1 MKPKRQSLPQQLPLL
16 ARQPILDEQLKV
28 VSYEL
33 LCRPMPEDSS
43 KWQTQFGDEA
53 TSEVLIST
61 FNDLGI
67 EIVTDRKSTRLNS
80 SHVRISYAVFCLKKK
95 KQSALALPVF
105 QGDPV

>member
-28 VSYEL
+28 VGYEL

-67 EIVTDRKSTRLNS
+67 EIVTGGLPAHINYTKFWLNNQIGRAS
-80 SHVRISYAVFCLKKK
+80 CRERE
-95 KQSALALPVF
+95 
-105 QGDPV
+105 